1 MMDTPPDSTC
11 HLTYTGGHALDT
23 SESSESGTPSSLPDW
38 ESDMADLASMPIQG
52 ITDLEVPLPVRLLTE
67 LRRSRGNLTGG
78 SNPGR
83 AE

>member
-1 MMDTPPDSTC
+1 
-11 HLTYTGGHALDT
+11 
-23 SESSESGTPSSLPDW
+23 
-38 ESDMADLASMPIQG
+38 MADLASMPIQG